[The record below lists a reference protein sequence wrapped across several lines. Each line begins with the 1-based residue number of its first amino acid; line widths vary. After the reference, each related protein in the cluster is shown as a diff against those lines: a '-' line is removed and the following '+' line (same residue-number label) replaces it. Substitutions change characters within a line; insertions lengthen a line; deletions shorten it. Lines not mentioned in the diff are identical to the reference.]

1 MATVIDASFP
11 TLVCPDCYGTLDS
24 LTPTSLR
31 CRDCRNEYEDH
42 DGIAQLVGSK
52 SEINF
57 SELQIQDEVSA
68 LYENVRYTVETSL
81 QYHHDALLDVSKL
94 ANPSGDVLEVGCGN
108 GSFLEIL
115 ASQKK
120 IQTLS
125 AIDLSSEMLK
135 YADAR
140 MRSSERGIPWR
151 ITRGDA
157 ERLPCQDASY
167 DCVFAR
173 GLLHHLPNP
182 KKGASEIARILR
194 PGGTAVFVDP
204 YRNFVSAV
212 PRLISRRTSHFD
224 TDHKNFSIREV
235 KKIFAGS
242 LEIETVNFWGYIAY
256 PLLGFPDFINFNWL
270 PLRKLYRPL
279 VSFDNMVSKI
289 PLLKRLS
296 WGITVKVI
304 KSGS

>member
-1 MATVIDASFP
+1 MTTIRDSSLP
-11 TLVCPDCYGTLDS
+11 TLVCPDCYGTFES
-24 LTPTSLR
+24 TTPTSLR
-31 CRDCRNEYEDH
+31 CRDCGNEYEDR

-57 SELQIQDEVSA
+57 SGLQIQDEVSA
-68 LYENVRYTVETSL
+68 LYENVRYTEETSL
-81 QYHHDALLDVSKL
+81 QYHHDTLLDVIEL
-94 ANPSGDVLEVGCGN
+94 ADPSGDVLEVGCGN
-108 GSFLEIL
+108 GSFLEKL
-115 ASQKK
+115 ASLEK

-125 AIDLSSEMLK
+125 AIDLSSGMLK
-135 YADAR
+135 YADDR
-140 MRSSERGIPWR
+140 MRSSERDILWR

-157 ERLPCQDASY
+157 ERLPYQNASY

-182 KKGASEIARILR
+182 KKGAAEIARVLR

-212 PRLISRRTSHFD
+212 PRVISRRTSHFD

-235 KKIFAGS
+235 KRILAGS
-242 LEIETVNFWGYIAY
+242 LEVETINFWGYIAY
-256 PLLGFPDFINFNWL
+256 PLLGFPDFVNFNWL

-289 PLLKRLS
+289 PLLNRLS

>member
-1 MATVIDASFP
+1 MTTIRDSSLP
-11 TLVCPDCYGTLDS
+11 TLVCPDCYGTLESTTQVS
-24 LTPTSLR
+24 LT
-31 CRDCRNEYEDH
+31 CHDCGHEYQDRN
-42 DGIAQLVGSK
+42 GIAQLIGSK
-52 SEINF
+52 SKINF

-68 LYENVRYTVETSL
+68 LYENVRYTAGTSL
-81 QYHHDALLDVSKL
+81 QYHHDALVDVIRL

-115 ASQKK
+115 ATQEKV
-120 IQTLS
+120 QTLS
-125 AIDLSSEMLK
+125 AIDLSNEMLK
-135 YADAR
+135 YANAR
-140 MRSSERGIPWR
+140 MRSSERDVPWR

-157 ERLPCQDASY
+157 ERLPCQDASF

-182 KKGASEIARILR
+182 KKGAAEIARILR
-194 PGGTAVFVDP
+194 PGSTAVFVDP

-224 TDHKNFSIREV
+224 ADHKNFSLREI

-242 LEIETVNFWGYIAY
+242 LEIETVKFWGYVAY
-256 PLLGFPDFINFNWL
+256 PLLGFPDVLNFNWL

-279 VSFDNMVSKI
+279 VHFDNAVSKI
-289 PLLKRLS
+289 PLINRLS
-296 WGITVKVI
+296 WGITVKVV
-304 KSGS
+304 KSER

>member
-1 MATVIDASFP
+1 MTTKRDSSLP
-11 TLVCPDCYGTLDS
+11 TLVCPDCYGNFEST
-24 LTPTSLR
+24 TPTSLR
-31 CRDCRNEYEDH
+31 CRDCGNEYEDR

-52 SEINF
+52 SKINF

-68 LYENVRYTVETSL
+68 LYENVRYTEETSL
-81 QYHHDALLDVSKL
+81 QYHHDALLDVIKL

-115 ASQKK
+115 ASQER

-125 AIDLSSEMLK
+125 AIDLSNEMLK

-140 MRSSERGIPWR
+140 MRSSERDIPWR
-151 ITRGDA
+151 IARGDA
-157 ERLPCQDASY
+157 ERLPCQNASY

-182 KKGASEIARILR
+182 KKGATEIARILR

-235 KKIFAGS
+235 KRILAGS
-242 LEIETVNFWGYIAY
+242 LEVETVNFWGYIAY
-256 PLLGFPDFINFNWL
+256 PLLGFPDFVNFNWL

-289 PLLKRLS
+289 PLLNRLS